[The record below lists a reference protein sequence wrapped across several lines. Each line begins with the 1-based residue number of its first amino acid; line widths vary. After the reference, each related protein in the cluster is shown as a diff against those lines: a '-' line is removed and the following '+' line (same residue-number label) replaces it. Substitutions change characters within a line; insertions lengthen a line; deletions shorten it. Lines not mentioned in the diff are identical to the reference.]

1 MHKKDKREGR
11 VEEEEAAE
19 DSYQGLGRV
28 KLTRVKVGRAVGA
41 RDFAVEDW
49 KCVAKVRARRGR
61 APRKFVATEE
71 EFG

>member
-1 MHKKDKREGR
+1 MHKKDEREGR

-41 RDFAVEDW
+41 RDLAVEDW
-49 KCVAKVRARRGR
+49 KCVWRR
-61 APRKFVATEE
+61 
-71 EFG
+71 